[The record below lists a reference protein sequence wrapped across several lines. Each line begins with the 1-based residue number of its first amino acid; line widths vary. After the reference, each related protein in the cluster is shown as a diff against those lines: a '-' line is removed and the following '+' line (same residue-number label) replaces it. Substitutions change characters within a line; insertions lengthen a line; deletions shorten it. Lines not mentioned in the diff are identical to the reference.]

1 MFGYHRSA
9 RKAPRPPAAKG
20 VYFSASGYEVTQT
33 LPDSEQ
39 LASLLVRA
47 AAIAKAS
54 TLTRREELAEAIA
67 CSPNASGLV
76 PLAAPLARQALSE
89 QPDPALAALAP
100 LCCDLVRYGAADGT
114 SARLPAYCF
123 KLDEAT
129 DAYSCP
135 LIEGLSLPV
144 PHHLFPA
151 GAVIA
156 LKSLAASS
164 GVRSRSGT
172 PRVYAQWA
180 RLDGLTGREIQTSP
194 KVAALKATL
203 APGEILAETMKRV
216 GVLSGNRK
224 LMAILAGGKR
234 SRRMIVALAY
244 RATARARFEG
254 WKSARI
260 RVRFADEPAKYTY
273 VEVEFD
279 PVRYAGPE
287 DFVASLNARYFDKA
301 QFFVINGKSK

>member
-1 MFGYHRSA
+1 MFGYYRGA
-9 RKAPRPPAAKG
+9 NKTPRPPSVKG

-33 LPDSEQ
+33 LPNSEQ

-47 AAIAKAS
+47 ASIAKAS
-54 TLTRREELAEAIA
+54 TLTRREELATAVS
-67 CSPNASGLV
+67 CSPRASGLV
-76 PLAAPLARQALSE
+76 PLVAPLTRQALSE
-89 QPDPALAALAP
+89 QPDTALAALAP
-100 LCCDLVRYGAADGT
+100 LCCDLVRYGATDGT

-123 KLDEAT
+123 KFDETA

-135 LIEGLSLPV
+135 LIEDLSLPV
-144 PHHLFPA
+144 PRHLFPA

-164 GVRSRSGT
+164 GARSRSGT

-180 RLDGLTGREIQTSP
+180 RLDGLMGREIQTSP
-194 KVAALKATL
+194 KVAATRATL
-203 APGEILAETMKRV
+203 SPGELLTETMKRV
-216 GVLSGNRK
+216 GVISSNRK
-224 LMAILAGGKR
+224 LMAILAEGKR

-244 RATARARFEG
+244 RATSRARFEG

-273 VEVEFD
+273 IEVEFD
-279 PVRYAGPE
+279 PVRYAGSE
-287 DFVASLNARYFDKA
+287 EFVDHLNASFDKA
-301 QFFVINGKSK
+301 QFFVIKGKSK